1 LEIFANKSESRKDQ
15 IEMKNSLEGKK
26 VLVTGAGTGI
36 GRGIA
41 LGFAKAGA
49 VVALHYSRS
58 SKGAEDAVK
67 EIREFGGRAAAFKA
81 DFEKVE
87 TLKEMACEALAFLG
101 GLDVLVN
108 NAAITMNKVFE
119 QVTVEQFD
127 ILYQVNVR
135 APFFL
140 TQAVLPELEK
150 SKGTVI
156 NITSIHAFEGYQ
168 EHSVYAGTRG
178 AIVAFNRELAIELAP
193 KGVRVNAIAPGAVE
207 VENQHKVIKDFNPLE
222 SGKNI
227 PAGFIGQPE
236 DIANVAMFLAS
247 PESRYIVG
255 QTLIVDGG
263 TTSWMPFGDG
273 FRKPMNASFGKGYVP
288 GV

>member
-1 LEIFANKSESRKDQ
+1 MLDSLKD
-15 IEMKNSLEGKK
+15 KK

-36 GRGIA
+36 GNGIA
-41 LGFAKAGA
+41 MGFAKAGA
-49 VVALHYSRS
+49 AVALHYSRS
-58 SKGAEDAVK
+58 SKGADDAVA
-67 EIREFGGRAAAFKA
+67 EILRQGGRAAAFKA

-87 TLKEMACEALAFLG
+87 PLKEMARQAIAFLG

-108 NAAITMNKVFE
+108 NAGITMNKPFE
-119 QVTVEQFD
+119 QVTEEQFD
-127 ILYQVNVR
+127 ILYHVNVR

-140 TQAVLPELEK
+140 TQAVLAELEK
-150 SKGTVI
+150 SRGAVV
-156 NITSIHAFEGYQ
+156 NISSIHAYEGYT

-178 AIVAFNRELAIELAP
+178 SIISFTRQLAIELAP
-193 KGVRVNAIAPGAVE
+193 KGVRVIGIAPGAVP
-207 VENQHKVIKDFNPLE
+207 VENHFKAMPGVVDPQQVIRDC
-222 SGKNI
+222 GKGI
-227 PAGFIGQPE
+227 PCGFAGTPQ

-247 PESRYIVG
+247 PEARYIVG

-273 FRKPMNASFGKGYVP
+273 FRQPMTTTFGKGYVP

>member
-1 LEIFANKSESRKDQ
+1 
-15 IEMKNSLEGKK
+15 MKNSLDGKK

-41 LGFAKAGA
+41 IEFAKAGA

-67 EIREFGGRAAAFKA
+67 EIRELGGNAAAFKA

-87 TLKEMACEALAFLG
+87 PLKEMAREALAFLG

-119 QVTVEQFD
+119 QVTVDQFD
-127 ILYQVNVR
+127 ILYHVNVR

-150 SKGTVI
+150 SRGVVI

-193 KGVRVNAIAPGAVE
+193 KGVRVNAIAPGSVE
-207 VENQHKVIKDFNPLE
+207 VANQHKVIADFNPLE

-273 FRKPMNASFGKGYVP
+273 FRKPMNACFGKGYIP